1 VPVEPPAAPELPQ
14 VDPGAQ
20 LDAVTGIGGG

>member
-1 VPVEPPAAPELPQ
+1 VPVEPPAEPELPQ
-14 VDPGAQ
+14 VDSGGQ